1 MVLCSGRCCLQADQ
15 GPGTKGKETEKG
27 GKLGEKE
34 EMHGRRKGK
43 KEGWREKGE
52 RRERERERPFSQLI
66 CVEIKNRTCTSGFL
80 QPSGIELMGKIVQK
94 NAADP
99 C

>member
-34 EMHGRRKGK
+34 ESRERGKGRRKG
-43 KEGWREKGE
+43 GGKGRRRGGG
-52 RRERERERPFSQLI
+52 RRERRRKRPFSQLI
-66 CVEIKNRTCTSGFL
+66 CVEIKNRTCTA
-80 QPSGIELMGKIVQK
+80 ELL
-94 NAADP
+94 
-99 C
+99 

>member
-1 MVLCSGRCCLQADQ
+1 M
-15 GPGTKGKETEKG
+15 G

-34 EMHGRRKGK
+34 KKHRGKGGRKG
-43 KEGWREKGE
+43 GGKGE
-52 RRERERERPFSQLI
+52 RREGGRRRRQRGRERPFSQLI
-66 CVEIKNRTCTSGFL
+66 CVEIKNRTHTPGFL
-80 QPSGIELMGKIVQK
+80 QPSGRELMGKIVQK